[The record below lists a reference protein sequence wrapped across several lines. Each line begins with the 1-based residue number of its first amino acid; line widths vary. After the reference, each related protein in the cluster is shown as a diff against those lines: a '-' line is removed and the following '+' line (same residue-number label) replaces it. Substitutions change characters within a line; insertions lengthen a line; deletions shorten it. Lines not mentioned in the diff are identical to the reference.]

1 MTKLKY
7 WKIVKYWI
15 KQTHQLTEDDLDALL
30 FIYEMKPFTKSEFG
44 SYDNVFVF
52 QTPKI
57 NRLLQK
63 GLLVVFREKTR
74 REAAKYVISERGNK
88 ICKDVYSILAGKKRV
103 PMIDTGTFTSKVY
116 KTSTKQLLKNGR
128 IPKE

>member
-57 NRLLQK
+57 NRLIQK

-88 ICKDVYSILAGKKRV
+88 ICKDVYAILAGKKRV

-116 KTSTKQLLKNGR
+116 KTSTKQLMKNGR
-128 IPKE
+128 VPTE